1 MEIKEV
7 VLSIVVVCFLAQLFF
22 MLFFYLRLSIHKNN
36 QDKKTQEKTSLII
49 CARNEKENLEQHLE
63 SFLKQD
69 YNDFEL
75 IVVNDRSWDNS
86 IEFLNNMALKYPK
99 LKVVDIPDNQ
109 TDHFGKKF
117 ALTLAIKAA
126 KYQQLLLTDADCR
139 PKADKWIHKMI
150 NSFDE
155 STDVIL
161 GASTYEKRKG
171 ILNKLIRFDTA
182 MIAIN
187 YLSFAKAGIPYMGV
201 GRNLAYKKKSYELAK
216 GFKSHYYLASGDDD
230 LLVNQIANKN
240 NTKIVLDEES
250 ITISKPKE
258 NWKAWIFQKN
268 RHHTTNVH
276 YKFIHKVI
284 LLIQY
289 VTNTLFYF
297 GIITLLFLQEF
308 MFEASI
314 LFGTKFLLSLIIN
327 WKPFKILL
335 CKDLLILFP
344 IYEFILLICNPIFQ
358 INWRKI

>member
-1 MEIKEV
+1 M
-7 VLSIVVVCFLAQLFF
+7 LSVVVVCFLAQLFF
-22 MLFFYLRLSIHKNN
+22 MLFFYLRLSIHRNN

-126 KYQQLLLTDADCR
+126 KYPQLLLTDADCR
-139 PKADKWIHKMI
+139 PIADKWIHKMI

-171 ILNKLIRFDTA
+171 ILNKLVRFDTA
-182 MIAIN
+182 LIAIN

-335 CKDLLILFP
+335 CKDLLVLFP
-344 IYEFILLICNPIFQ
+344 IYEFILLICQPIFQ
-358 INWRKI
+358 INWRKR

>member
-1 MEIKEV
+1 
-7 VLSIVVVCFLAQLFF
+7 
-22 MLFFYLRLSIHKNN
+22 
-36 QDKKTQEKTSLII
+36 
-49 CARNEKENLEQHLE
+49 
-63 SFLKQD
+63 
-69 YNDFEL
+69 
-75 IVVNDRSWDNS
+75 
-86 IEFLNNMALKYPK
+86 
-99 LKVVDIPDNQ
+99 
-109 TDHFGKKF
+109 
-117 ALTLAIKAA
+117 
-126 KYQQLLLTDADCR
+126 
-139 PKADKWIHKMI
+139 MI

-201 GRNLAYKKKSYELAK
+201 GRNLAYKRKSYELAK

-258 NWKAWIFQKN
+258 NWKSWIFQKK

-276 YKFIHKVI
+276 YKLIHKVI

-289 VTNTLFYF
+289 TTNTLFYF

-358 INWRKI
+358 INWRKR

>member
-7 VLSIVVVCFLAQLFF
+7 LLSIVVMCFLAQLFF
-22 MLFFYLRLSIHKNN
+22 MLFFYLRVSIHKNN
-36 QDKKTQEKTSLII
+36 QDKKTLEKTSLII

-126 KYQQLLLTDADCR
+126 KYPQLLLTDADCR
-139 PKADKWIHKMI
+139 PIADKWIHKMI

-308 MFEASI
+308 VFEASI

-335 CKDLLILFP
+335 CKDLLVLFP
-344 IYEFILLICNPIFQ
+344 IYEFILLICQPIFQ
-358 INWRKI
+358 INWRKR

>member
-126 KYQQLLLTDADCR
+126 KYPQLLLTDADCR

-335 CKDLLILFP
+335 CKDLLVLFP
-344 IYEFILLICNPIFQ
+344 IYEFILLICQPIFQ
-358 INWRKI
+358 INWRKR

>member
-139 PKADKWIHKMI
+139 PIADKWIHKMI

-182 MIAIN
+182 LIAIN

-335 CKDLLILFP
+335 CKDLLVLFP
-344 IYEFILLICNPIFQ
+344 IYEFILLICQPIFQ
-358 INWRKI
+358 INWRKR

>member
-7 VLSIVVVCFLAQLFF
+7 VLTIVVVCFLAQLFF
-22 MLFFYLRLSIHKNN
+22 MLFFYLRLSVHKNN

-126 KYQQLLLTDADCR
+126 KYPQLLLTDADCR
-139 PKADKWIHKMI
+139 PIADKWIHNMI

-182 MIAIN
+182 LIAMN

-335 CKDLLILFP
+335 CKDLLVLFP
-344 IYEFILLICNPIFQ
+344 IYEFILLICQPIFQ
-358 INWRKI
+358 INWRKR

>member
-1 MEIKEV
+1 
-7 VLSIVVVCFLAQLFF
+7 

-126 KYQQLLLTDADCR
+126 KYPQLLLTDADCR
-139 PKADKWIHKMI
+139 PIADKWIHKMI

-171 ILNKLIRFDTA
+171 ILNKLVRFDTA
-182 MIAIN
+182 LIAIN

-258 NWKAWIFQKN
+258 NWKSWIIQKN

-314 LFGTKFLLSLIIN
+314 LFGIKFLFNLIIN

-335 CKDLLILFP
+335 CKDLLVLFP
-344 IYEFILLICNPIFQ
+344 IYEFILLICQPIFQ
-358 INWRKI
+358 INWRKR

>member
-1 MEIKEV
+1 MKEV
-7 VLSIVVVCFLAQLFF
+7 VFIIVVLCFLVQLIFI
-22 MLFFYLRLSIHKNN
+22 LFFYLRVSTHKNN
-36 QDKKTQEKTSLII
+36 QDKKTQEKISLII

-69 YNDFEL
+69 FKDFEL

-126 KYQQLLLTDADCR
+126 KYQHLLLTDADCR
-139 PKADKWIHKMI
+139 PKTDNWIHKMV

-155 STDVIL
+155 TTDVVL
-161 GASTYEKRKG
+161 GASTYEKRKS
-171 ILNKLIRFDTA
+171 ILNKLIRFDTV
-182 MIAIN
+182 MIAVN

-216 GFKSHYYLASGDDD
+216 GFKSHYHLASGDDD
-230 LLVNQIANKN
+230 LLINQIASKN
-240 NTKIVLDEES
+240 NTQIVFDEES

-258 NWKAWIFQKN
+258 SWKSWIFQKN
-268 RHHTTNVH
+268 RHHTTNTH
-276 YKFIHKVI
+276 YKLIHKVI
-284 LLIQY
+284 LFVQY
-289 VTNTLFYF
+289 VTNTLFYV
-297 GIITLLFLQEF
+297 GTITLLLLQEY
-308 MFEASI
+308 MFEASV

-335 CKDLLILFP
+335 CKDLLFLFP
-344 IYEFILLICNPIFQ
+344 IYEFILLICQPIFQ
-358 INWRKI
+358 INWKKR

>member
-1 MEIKEV
+1 
-7 VLSIVVVCFLAQLFF
+7 
-22 MLFFYLRLSIHKNN
+22 
-36 QDKKTQEKTSLII
+36 
-49 CARNEKENLEQHLE
+49 
-63 SFLKQD
+63 
-69 YNDFEL
+69 
-75 IVVNDRSWDNS
+75 
-86 IEFLNNMALKYPK
+86 
-99 LKVVDIPDNQ
+99 
-109 TDHFGKKF
+109 
-117 ALTLAIKAA
+117 
-126 KYQQLLLTDADCR
+126 
-139 PKADKWIHKMI
+139 MI

-216 GFKSHYYLASGDDD
+216 GFKSHYFLASGDDD
-230 LLVNQIANKN
+230 LLVNQMANKN

-258 NWKAWIFQKN
+258 NWKSWIIQKN

-297 GIITLLFLQEF
+297 GTITLLFLQEF

-344 IYEFILLICNPIFQ
+344 IYEFILLFCNPIFQ
-358 INWRKI
+358 INWRKR

>member
-1 MEIKEV
+1 M
-7 VLSIVVVCFLAQLFF
+7 
-22 MLFFYLRLSIHKNN
+22 
-36 QDKKTQEKTSLII
+36 
-49 CARNEKENLEQHLE
+49 
-63 SFLKQD
+63 
-69 YNDFEL
+69 
-75 IVVNDRSWDNS
+75 
-86 IEFLNNMALKYPK
+86 
-99 LKVVDIPDNQ
+99 
-109 TDHFGKKF
+109 
-117 ALTLAIKAA
+117 AIKAA
-126 KYQQLLLTDADCR
+126 KYPQLLLTDADCR

-171 ILNKLIRFDTA
+171 ILNKLVRFETA
-182 MIAIN
+182 LIAIN

-335 CKDLLILFP
+335 CKDLLVLFP
-344 IYEFILLICNPIFQ
+344 IYEFILLICHPIFQ
-358 INWRKI
+358 INWRKR